1 MPRQNDFFK
10 KFLRF
15 LTKTDL
21 VYLRC
26 GMLRMRIIQYKECW
40 GCGMLGCGMLRIWD
54 VQNVGCLGCES
65 WKLSCR
71 PLIFISYKAFL
82 KNKKRS
88 GTSLLATF
96 SAWFLS
102 KDIGQYGYCTCL
114 LTTL

>member
-26 GMLRMRIIQYKECW
+26 GMLGMRIIQYKECW

-71 PLIFISYKAFL
+71 PLIFISYKAF
-82 KNKKRS
+82 
-88 GTSLLATF
+88 
-96 SAWFLS
+96 
-102 KDIGQYGYCTCL
+102 
-114 LTTL
+114 